1 MHTWQVGMQLAY
13 LKFYQQWSASAIN
26 ASIAQLEMINAMYK
40 SAQTG
45 TAQAASGATA
55 APTQAASGATAA
67 PTQAPTAAATQAA
80 TS

>member
-45 TAQAASGATA
+45 TAQAASGATT
-55 APTQAASGATAA
+55 APTQAPTAA
-67 PTQAPTAAATQAA
+67 ATQAPTAAATQAA